1 MLRSVSD
8 RSRQPPNII
17 SQEVTNLI
25 LRALKFERRTHK
37 IHYLHRALLA
47 VDLIGS
53 DEYPDAHRI
62 TDDSLSVESDD
73 SSEDSDD
80 DGYRSHDRHPPRKPQ
95 KYWDVSQSAIVNM
108 STTTKLKADNA
119 EMVAKSDM
127 QLDKDSK
134 REDRRRHLGD

>member
-1 MLRSVSD
+1 MTCQTTGNVIVRTKEFLRSTEIMLRSVSD

-80 DGYRSHDRHPPRKPQ
+80 DGYRSHDRHPPRLHPCR
-95 KYWDVSQSAIVNM
+95 
-108 STTTKLKADNA
+108 NA
-119 EMVAKSDM
+119 
-127 QLDKDSK
+127 
-134 REDRRRHLGD
+134 R